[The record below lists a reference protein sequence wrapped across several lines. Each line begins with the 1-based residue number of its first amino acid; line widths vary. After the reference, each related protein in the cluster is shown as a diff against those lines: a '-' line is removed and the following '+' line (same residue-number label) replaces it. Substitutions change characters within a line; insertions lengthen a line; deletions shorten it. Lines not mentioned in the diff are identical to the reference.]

1 MSLVTDAKPHVH
13 ALVLTSPLLN
23 ALLHGLGTAHVL

>member
-1 MSLVTDAKPHVH
+1 MCLVTGAKPRAH

>member
-1 MSLVTDAKPHVH
+1 MSLVTGAKPHAH

-23 ALLHGLGTAHVL
+23 ALLHGLGATHVL